1 MVRTA
6 NLARAAALSALLM
19 VAANAWSLPSF
30 VKTVSNSLLAC
41 ARSRLLRESALRDLT
56 VGPRSDLVF
65 ACFCPV
71 QKKAESKF

>member
-30 VKTVSNSLLAC
+30 AQQTGLPC
-41 ARSRLLRESALRDLT
+41 ASCHSIAFGPALTAYGRE
-56 VGPRSDLVF
+56 F
-65 ACFCPV
+65 N
-71 QKKAESKF
+71 